1 MKDDYQQ
8 RGIKRSLSFGKRFAV
23 GWLLPVVL
31 LMGFA
36 ALFNHNHPRLSST
49 EGGFNLLGQAVVTL
63 SVLGAVVILDLIIV
77 LFPSRNVTAL
87 IAVTLTPAFIG
98 AVVIVLAQ

>member
-23 GWLLPVVL
+23 GWLLPVGL

-36 ALFNHNHPRLSST
+36 ALFNHNHPRLSSA
-49 EGGFNLLGQAVVTL
+49 ESGFNLFGNAVVTL

-77 LFPSRNVTAL
+77 LFPSRNVPAL
-87 IAVTLTPAFIG
+87 ISVTLMTAFIG